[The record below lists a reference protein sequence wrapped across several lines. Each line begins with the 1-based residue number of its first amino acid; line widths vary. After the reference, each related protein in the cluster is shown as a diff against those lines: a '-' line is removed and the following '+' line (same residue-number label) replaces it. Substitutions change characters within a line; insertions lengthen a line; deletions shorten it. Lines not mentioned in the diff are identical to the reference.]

1 MRAEVMRLVRFGLV
15 GVSNTVLT
23 LAAFEVLTRAGV
35 EATAASGL
43 GFAAG
48 AANGYLL
55 NRSWTFHAR
64 GGVTTLARYVA
75 VQALGALLS
84 AAGVALAT
92 TDLSLRKLAAE
103 CIVLPLVTL
112 VTYTLA
118 RSVVFSP
125 TRPT

>member
-1 MRAEVMRLVRFGLV
+1 MRLVRFGLV

>member
-1 MRAEVMRLVRFGLV
+1 MRLVRFGLV

-48 AANGYLL
+48 AANGYQL
-55 NRSWTFHAR
+55 NRWWTFHAR